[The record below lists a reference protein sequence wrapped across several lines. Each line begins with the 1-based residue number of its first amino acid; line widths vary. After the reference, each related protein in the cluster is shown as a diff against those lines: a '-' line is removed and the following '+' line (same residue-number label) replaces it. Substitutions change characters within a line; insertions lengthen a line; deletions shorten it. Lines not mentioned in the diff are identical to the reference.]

1 MPTRMHL
8 NKTMSYANFCPDRGA
23 IFMDEHGRVKVGDGI
38 HNYQDLPY
46 VGTADFDIELD
57 AKTFIEQHV
66 DLIEQDRF
74 NELLNRVPPHIYSE
88 VVGMLLDCGI
98 DIYKGVSA

>member
-1 MPTRMHL
+1 MILEINNTGSRVR
-8 NKTMSYANFCPDRGA
+8 TPDG
-23 IFMDEHGRVKVGDGI
+23 
-38 HNYQDLPY
+38 
-46 VGTADFDIELD
+46 GTADFDIELD

-74 NELLNRVPPHIYSE
+74 SELLNLVPPHLYTE